1 MRDFYYTLV
10 MLLLPAGLIMAAA
23 PPDDDRLRQAVSL
36 AHRGHLAQA
45 MDVIGPLDIPAAI
58 TPTFGRLAFLRA
70 TLAQRLQQDDAARDA
85 YNLVWLAYP
94 PLADYAAWELAQTA
108 AVRDDLRVLEAVVNT
123 LARQYPASLRLPD
136 SQLLLAQTQHR
147 LGQVDA
153 AAATVTHVLQSYPLH
168 DAVPNALF
176 LQAQLAEEAN
186 DPVAAASRFRHLGES
201 YPQHDLASIALRR
214 SRQLVPQLPASQQT
228 RETQPDLAVLNRLI
242 EARHWPEVEQRLEQ
256 LTKAAPSSLP
266 AARLLLMRAI
276 VAQKRR
282 QPRAATALLQQLLL
296 HYPNSAER
304 AEAHYRLAQ
313 LYHRQDQHTASD
325 THFRHA
331 IAQPHDA
338 VWTPQALLRFARIL
352 EDRNELDEASRL
364 YHQVAE
370 RFPDHDDAMFSFWQT
385 AWLQYRL
392 GRYNLA
398 ASIWRLFIKRFP
410 HSAWRPQVLYWLG
423 RVAQHRDYP
432 SNAQALYQR
441 VAMDYPFHYYSLRA
455 REQLQQL
462 SVPPPPVTVA
472 NGNTNWP
479 WEDEPLVSLP
489 ASATRQIT
497 PEQFHLIRVQ
507 EFQHLQMRHK
517 ARAEIDAL
525 AARLPRNHASDYFL
539 AKLFAQTDH
548 HLAAF
553 RRLNQIISTL
563 PPVQIRGLPR
573 EFWTLLYPKTFWD
586 HITPHAT
593 RHGLSPYLVLS
604 LIRQESAFNPHAF
617 SHAGARGLMQLIPS
631 TARIVARQTWGR
643 RFNLHMLFE
652 PQANIQLGTSYFS
665 HQLQQF
671 DRNPVF
677 ALAAY
682 NAGPHRVEEWRQR
695 WPDLPMD
702 EFIEQIPFT
711 ETRLYVKLILR
722 NLLIYEY
729 LYHPVP
735 DA

>member
-1 MRDFYYTLV
+1 
-10 MLLLPAGLIMAAA
+10 MAAS
-23 PPDDDRLRQAVSL
+23 PSDEDRLRQAVSL
-36 AHRGHLAQA
+36 AQRDHLAQA
-45 MDVIGPLDIPAAI
+45 MDVIGHLDIPATI
-58 TPTFGRLAFLRA
+58 TPTVGRLAFLRA
-70 TLAQRLQQDDAARDA
+70 TLAQRLQHDDAARDA

-108 AVRDDLRVLEAVVNT
+108 AARDDLPVLEAIVNT
-123 LARQYPASLRLPD
+123 LARQYPTSLRLPD

-153 AAATVTHVLQSYPLH
+153 AAATVNHFLQSYPFH
-168 DAVPNALF
+168 HAVPHALF
-176 LQAQLAEEAN
+176 LQAQLAEAAN
-186 DPVAAASRFRHLGES
+186 DPAAAAHRFRHLGES
-201 YPQHDLASIALRR
+201 YPHHDLASLAFRR
-214 SRQLVPQLPASQQT
+214 SRQLMPQLPASQQ
-228 RETQPDLAVLNRLI
+228 RSEVQPDLAILNRLI
-242 EARHWPEVEQRLEQ
+242 EAQHWPEVEQRLEQ
-256 LTKAAPSSLP
+256 LTQAAPASIP
-266 AARLLLMRAI
+266 ASRILLMQAI
-276 VAQKRR
+276 VAQQRR
-282 QPRAATALLQQLLL
+282 QPREAIALLQQWLL
-296 HYPNSAER
+296 HHPNSAER

-313 LYHRQDQHTASD
+313 LYHRQDQHTESD

-331 IAQPHDA
+331 LAQPHDA
-338 VWTPQALLRFARIL
+338 VWTPKALLRFARIL

-370 RFPDHDDAMFSFWQT
+370 RFPEHDDAIFSFWQT

-398 ASIWRLFIKRFP
+398 ASIWRLFIERFP
-410 HSAWRPQVLYWLG
+410 HHAWRPQVLYWLG

-432 SNAQALYQR
+432 SNALALYQR

-462 SVPPPPVTVA
+462 SVPPPPITVP
-472 NGNTNWP
+472 NGDTNWP
-479 WEDEPLVSLP
+479 WEDGPLVLLP
-489 ASATRQIT
+489 SSATRQIT

-507 EFQHLQMRHK
+507 EFQHLQMRRK
-517 ARAEIDAL
+517 AQAEIDAL
-525 AARLPRNHASDYFL
+525 AALLPRSPASDYFL

-563 PPVQIRGLPR
+563 TPMQIRDLPR

-586 HITPHAT
+586 HITPQAT

-604 LIRQESAFNPHAF
+604 LIRQESAFNPRAL

-652 PQANIQLGTSYFS
+652 PQANIQLGTHYFS

-671 DRNPVF
+671 DHNPVF

-711 ETRLYVKLILR
+711 ETRLYVKLTLR

>member
-1 MRDFYYTLV
+1 MRGFYYTLV
-10 MLLLPAGLIMAAA
+10 MLLLPAGLVMAAA
-23 PPDDDRLRQAVSL
+23 PSDDDRLRHAVSL
-36 AHRGHLAQA
+36 VQGGYLAQA
-45 MDVIGPLDIPAAI
+45 MEVIGHLDIPATI

-108 AVRDDLRVLEAVVNT
+108 AERDDLPVLEAMVNT
-123 LARQYPASLRLPD
+123 LARQYPTSLRLPD

-147 LGQVDA
+147 LGQADA
-153 AAATVTHVLQSYPLH
+153 AATTVHHFLQSYPFH
-168 DAVPNALF
+168 HAIPNALF

-186 DPVAAASRFRHLGES
+186 DPAAAHRFRHLGES
-201 YPQHDLASIALRR
+201 YPQHDLASIALHR
-214 SRQLVPQLPASQQT
+214 SRHLMPQLPAPQRRS
-228 RETQPDLAVLNRLI
+228 EVQPDLTILNRLI

-256 LTKAAPSSLP
+256 LTKAAPSSIP
-266 AARLLLMRAI
+266 ASRILLMQAI
-276 VAQKRR
+276 VAQKRHQQR
-282 QPRAATALLQQLLL
+282 EATALLQQLLL
-296 HYPNSAER
+296 RYPNSAER

-313 LYHRQDQHTASD
+313 LYHRQDQHPASD

-331 IAQPHDA
+331 IAQPYDA
-338 VWTPQALLRFARIL
+338 VWTPTALLRFARIL
-352 EDRNELDEASRL
+352 EDRDELDEASRL
-364 YHQVAE
+364 YHKMAE
-370 RFPDHDDAMFSFWQT
+370 RFPDHDDAAFSFWKT

-392 GRYNLA
+392 GRYSLA
-398 ASIWRLFIKRFP
+398 ASIWHLLIERFP
-410 HSAWRPQVLYWLG
+410 HNAWRPQVLYWLG
-423 RVAQHRDYP
+423 RVAQQRDAP
-432 SNAQALYQR
+432 SNAQALYER
-441 VAMDYPFHYYSLRA
+441 VAMDYPLHYYSLRA
-455 REQLQQL
+455 REQLRQL
-462 SVPPPPVTVA
+462 SVPPPLVA
-472 NGNTNWP
+472 VPNDNTHWP
-479 WEDEPLVSLP
+479 WENGAPVLLP
-489 ASATRQIT
+489 SSTTQQIT
-497 PEQFHLIRVQ
+497 PTQFHLIRVQ
-507 EFQHLQMRHK
+507 EFQHLQMRRN
-517 ARAEIDAL
+517 AQAEIGAL
-525 AARLPRNHASDYFL
+525 AALLPRSQASDYFL

-563 PPVQIRGLPR
+563 TPVQIQGLPR
-573 EFWTLLYPKTFWD
+573 EFWSLLYPKTFWD
-586 HITPHAT
+586 YITPHAT

-604 LIRQESAFNPHAF
+604 LIRQESAFDPRAY
-617 SHAGARGLMQLIPS
+617 SHAGARGLMQLLPS
-631 TARIVARQTWGR
+631 TARIVARQTSGR
-643 RFNLHMLFE
+643 RFSLHMLFE
-652 PQANIQLGTSYFS
+652 PQANIQLGTYYFS

-671 DRNPVF
+671 DHNPVF

-702 EFIEQIPFT
+702 EFIEQIPFK